1 MDINETVL
9 YIVAAFALG
18 FALYNMGCFIIKGKN
33 TARTTGTIIS
43 LTSPNPSTAKARNSK
58 WAQISYTVN
67 GKSYTS
73 ENRVQVP
80 MSSEVGG
87 SISIRYDLDIP
98 TKLYSFSLS
107 RILIAVFIAGICIIA
122 AIFNLI

>member
-43 LTSPNPSTAKARNSK
+43 LTSPNPSTAKA
-58 WAQISYTVN
+58 
-67 GKSYTS
+67 
-73 ENRVQVP
+73 
-80 MSSEVGG
+80 
-87 SISIRYDLDIP
+87 
-98 TKLYSFSLS
+98 
-107 RILIAVFIAGICIIA
+107 
-122 AIFNLI
+122 